1 MSALC
6 VWRYH
11 EQRVLAWEGTEEER
25 RGEGRMRTLGFDD
38 VDDDEDELDDEPTE
52 VDEILCT
59 VGVGI
64 SSRS

>member
-1 MSALC
+1 
-6 VWRYH
+6 
-11 EQRVLAWEGTEEER
+11 
-25 RGEGRMRTLGFDD
+25 MRTLGFDD